1 MNEKENNKTITP
13 EQIEAWKKKWGDVF
27 CVTVGDKVAYLK
39 RPSRQALSAAAVV
52 GKNDPMK
59 YNEILLNNC
68 WLAGDEEIKID
79 DSLFLGVSAKLGELV
94 EVGPTN
100 QIFST
105 PRDKRT
111 EDYIS
116 GRFG

>member
-1 MNEKENNKTITP
+1 MWYNYYNVLSYERKRKQQDNYPRTNRSVE
-13 EQIEAWKKKWGDVF
+13 KKWGDVF

-94 EVGPTN
+94 EV
-100 QIFST
+100 
-105 PRDKRT
+105 K
-111 EDYIS
+111 EAELKKL
-116 GRFG
+116 

>member
-1 MNEKENNKTITP
+1 MDKQDIKNTIMPEKNVVQ
-13 EQIEAWKKKWGDVF
+13 EQIEAWKKKYGDVF

-94 EVGPTN
+94 EV
-100 QIFST
+100 
-105 PRDKRT
+105 K
-111 EDYIS
+111 EAELKKL
-116 GRFG
+116 

>member
-1 MNEKENNKTITP
+1 MDKQDIKNTIMPEKNVVQ
-13 EQIEAWKKKWGDVF
+13 EQIEAWKKKYGDVL
-27 CVTVGDKVAYLK
+27 CVVVGDKVAYLK

-68 WLAGDEEIKID
+68 WLDGDEEIKTD

-94 EVGPTN
+94 EV
-100 QIFST
+100 
-105 PRDKRT
+105 K
-111 EDYIS
+111 EAELKKL
-116 GRFG
+116 